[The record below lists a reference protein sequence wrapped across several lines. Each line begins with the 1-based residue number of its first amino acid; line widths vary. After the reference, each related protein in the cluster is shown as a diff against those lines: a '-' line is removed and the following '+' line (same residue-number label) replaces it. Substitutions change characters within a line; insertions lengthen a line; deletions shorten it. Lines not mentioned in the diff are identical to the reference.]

1 MVEMISDIPEYI
13 TQWSMERLFVI
24 TAIVYMCQR
33 VMKRTRV
40 QKDREYTFIN
50 DDTDWE
56 ELLNQ
61 HNSYSWF
68 VYVIYPLIWLPMFIL
83 WIITEYRNNK
93 GQYQRY
99 AIFLWR
105 KTMTFEL
112 FYYSFIA
119 MIIFM
124 GYLIAYDYISTKDK
138 S

>member
-13 TQWSMERLFVI
+13 TQWSMERLFVF
-24 TAIVYMCQR
+24 TAIVYMCKR

-61 HNSYSWF
+61 HNSCSWF
-68 VYVIYPLIWLPMFIL
+68 VYVIYSFIWLPMFIL

-93 GQYQRY
+93 G
-99 AIFLWR
+99 
-105 KTMTFEL
+105 
-112 FYYSFIA
+112 
-119 MIIFM
+119 
-124 GYLIAYDYISTKDK
+124 
-138 S
+138 